1 MVDKFPYED
10 IINIH
15 RHISKTHPQASMA
28 DRAARFS
35 PFAAISGYEE
45 MVKEAARVTE
55 ERIEITEAEKAIL
68 NEQLNMIAEFLSDEP
83 EVTITYF
90 VPDKK
95 KSGGAYVTTTGIV
108 KRIDELKQLVIIKPS
123 TKDGTKDSK
132 KDGTKSTK
140 PNTNAVKKIKIPDI
154 YLLDSPLFQ
163 TVDEEE

>member
-1 MVDKFPYED
+1 MAEKFPYED
-10 IINIH
+10 IINIP

-83 EVTITYF
+83 EVTITHF

-108 KRIDELKQLVIIKPS
+108 KRIDELKQLVIMKLS
-123 TKDGTKDSK
+123 T

-140 PNTNAVKKIKIPDI
+140 ANTNAVKKIKIPDI

-163 TVDEEE
+163 TVDEE